1 MFKRSAF
8 KLSNHGF
15 LLVEHLVAL
24 SITSMLIIVL
34 IPLISMIDN
43 FQTNFD
49 QATSQEISAL
59 STQLQKEAKRALS
72 FSMNGSK
79 FQIHLANE
87 TTPSYYISNH
97 RLMRQV
103 DGKGGEVALYHCKD
117 IEVLFHHN
125 QSATLKLTTSANQT
139 YEIYLSSSLFP
150 LEWEALDEQ

>member
-79 FQIHLANE
+79 FQ
-87 TTPSYYISNH
+87 
-97 RLMRQV
+97 
-103 DGKGGEVALYHCKD
+103 
-117 IEVLFHHN
+117 
-125 QSATLKLTTSANQT
+125 KL
-139 YEIYLSSSLFP
+139 I
-150 LEWEALDEQ
+150 